1 MQDADKLYLLPVIT
15 LYTNHPDKIE
25 IPPCW
30 KELMTLNF
38 YKSETY
44 KTLQEKEKGL

>member
-1 MQDADKLYLLPVIT
+1 MGANLISDKLR
-15 LYTNHPDKIE
+15 NQQHPDNIE